1 MKCINQL
8 KPCNEKS
15 QRKEEGGDPETL
27 DLTGNEGE
35 DVGCRL
41 PQEQLLSVMRPQE
54 KCQGDR

>member
-27 DLTGNEGE
+27 ELTGNEGE

-41 PQEQLLSVMRPQE
+41 PQEQLLSAVS
-54 KCQGDR
+54 